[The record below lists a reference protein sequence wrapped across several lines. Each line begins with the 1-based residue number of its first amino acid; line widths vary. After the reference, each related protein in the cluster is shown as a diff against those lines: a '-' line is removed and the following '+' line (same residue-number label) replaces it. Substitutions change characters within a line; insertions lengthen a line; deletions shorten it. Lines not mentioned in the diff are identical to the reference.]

1 MSRPAGAR
9 ASKRTKTVSSPFSR
23 ATGATGA
30 TGRDLVSAVADDFG
44 QGLDSAV
51 VALIESRSREVGL
64 AGVHRRSMDF
74 ELTQFSDSASYSRTI
89 SAVLAADPSAVLVSR
104 SARGTQLV
112 QLLEKALKGG
122 SCHLTFLER
131 RHFDEAEGQSL
142 LEEAIVVGLQQADFS
157 SKFAAAA
164 SFTALW
170 RYIESSSDVRLV
182 TSSCRVTFRVASDI
196 CMVDSSTVR
205 LLDLVS
211 SHRRSVLGLFKTV
224 TSQGTQMLRQAILQP
239 SAKLPEIQKRHAAVE
254 ALLEDHLLERVQQ
267 LLPGVGDLDLLVARL
282 TTEPRQRGMQW
293 YKVAVRTALRLR
305 HALSALPHLADALS
319 PKSRRCQEAS
329 AGHLDDLHE
338 VLSHSFAK
346 QLQEL
351 DRILDDTPPGRGSM
365 AHAALMY
372 AVKPNVNALLDVAR
386 QTWTEALEQ
395 IHSLFRTLTLK
406 YPDLNLKLEFAEKKG
421 WYLSHERAAVPE
433 LLQTMPRGGRFSSS
447 TRELNSE
454 NFKLHQA
461 EGEILRRNVEVLA
474 ELFAQLRAEA
484 LQLHAAA
491 QAVGFLDMLCAFAGY
506 TKVTGAV
513 KPELTEDPNAP
524 MAVKAGRHP
533 TLEVI
538 LAESGQH
545 FEPVDFFL
553 GESCFFQIVTG
564 HNGGGKSTYLQTLAQ
579 LVILAQIG
587 CFLPAHYASLRI
599 SSSLFTRMGTSDSI
613 EASASSF
620 LIEMKEASHILSSV
634 ASDSLVL
641 IDELGRGTA
650 HADGLAICWAVCEKL
665 LDLNVRCLFA
675 THYFELCHLQARAPG
690 LRNLHLEL
698 VVAAGDAGDAG
709 DAGVAAARFVVQHI
723 SSLEALQLK
732 GQSRYGLKAAL
743 CSGIPKDLVKR
754 AETMVVQ
761 VDSALKL
768 CEDSWNSYTED
779 ETAAEATLRQL
790 LALGRTAPTASAL
803 ADILRELQKPW
814 LEKVE

>member
-1 MSRPAGAR
+1 
-9 ASKRTKTVSSPFSR
+9 
-23 ATGATGA
+23 
-30 TGRDLVSAVADDFG
+30 
-44 QGLDSAV
+44 
-51 VALIESRSREVGL
+51 
-64 AGVHRRSMDF
+64 
-74 ELTQFSDSASYSRTI
+74 
-89 SAVLAADPSAVLVSR
+89 
-104 SARGTQLV
+104 
-112 QLLEKALKGG
+112 
-122 SCHLTFLER
+122 
-131 RHFDEAEGQSL
+131 
-142 LEEAIVVGLQQADFS
+142 
-157 SKFAAAA
+157 
-164 SFTALW
+164 
-170 RYIESSSDVRLV
+170 
-182 TSSCRVTFRVASDI
+182 
-196 CMVDSSTVR
+196 
-205 LLDLVS
+205 
-211 SHRRSVLGLFKTV
+211 
-224 TSQGTQMLRQAILQP
+224 
-239 SAKLPEIQKRHAAVE
+239 
-254 ALLEDHLLERVQQ
+254 
-267 LLPGVGDLDLLVARL
+267 
-282 TTEPRQRGMQW
+282 
-293 YKVAVRTALRLR
+293 
-305 HALSALPHLADALS
+305 
-319 PKSRRCQEAS
+319 
-329 AGHLDDLHE
+329 
-338 VLSHSFAK
+338 
-346 QLQEL
+346 
-351 DRILDDTPPGRGSM
+351 
-365 AHAALMY
+365 MY

-524 MAVKAGRHP
+524 LAVKAGRHP

-634 ASDSLVL
+634 ASDSLIL

-698 VVAAGDAGDAG
+698 LVEGDASTGEAEASAVPEG
-709 DAGVAAARFVVQHI
+709 RAAPAAPAARFVVQHI
-723 SSLEALQLK
+723 SSLQALQLK

-768 CEDSWNSYTED
+768 CEDSWKGTTED
-779 ETAAEATLRQL
+779 ESAAEATLRQL

-814 LEKVE
+814 LEKASRVASEQKVE